1 MKVCGAPPVSFRVA
15 CHNIRRISMTSAS
28 SRFLFQMHNKFIK
41 EFRRWLMM
49 EWDLAVRMSIEC
61 GHEVTSKGAVRNL
74 LTSGVTA
81 PYDWR
86 P

>member
-1 MKVCGAPPVSFRVA
+1 
-15 CHNIRRISMTSAS
+15 
-28 SRFLFQMHNKFIK
+28 MHNKFIK
-41 EFRRWLMM
+41 EFTRWHMM

-81 PYDWR
+81 PYHWR